1 MPMLWTLM
9 AVNTQNFISNEIIRN
24 MFKTEEFLT
33 LESMVELMELDLFDP
48 SFIAKDQR
56 VLISRET

>member
-1 MPMLWTLM
+1 M